1 MGRVSRGI
9 RLCYYWRDSKEPL
22 FVTSQELEAMRENTI
37 ASNQQTIASLMQL
50 QAQMVQIQVEQ
61 TARMN
66 NIEAM
71 FASILERLGSLEQL
85 NRSAIGFAT
94 RDA

>member
-1 MGRVSRGI
+1 M
-9 RLCYYWRDSKEPL
+9 
-22 FVTSQELEAMRENTI
+22 TSEELETMRENTI

-50 QAQMVQIQVEQ
+50 QAQMAQIQIEQ
-61 TARMN
+61 ATRMT

-71 FASILERLGSLEQL
+71 FASILERLDRLEQL

-94 RDA
+94 GDA